1 MISLL
6 ENLPLTR
13 FDNFRNNVAI
23 LEGAV
28 GPFVRKKR
36 KKGSEK
42 MRMNEEENEN
52 EITMNVAERLPELDE
67 EGVSMALSHQQ
78 LAWCHGFMDN
88 HKDGQMFYS
97 ESCGVHLQRVNEN
110 ESRCV
115 AIVDHSHCYAAL
127 AMMALSFE
135 KAGIGLQVDPYT
147 VVMPYEP
154 RDEKEVPHETGVE
167 VA

>member
-1 MISLL
+1 M
-6 ENLPLTR
+6 EN
-13 FDNFRNNVAI
+13 
-23 LEGAV
+23 
-28 GPFVRKKR
+28 KC
-36 KKGSEK
+36 
-42 MRMNEEENEN
+42 EEENEN
-52 EITMNVAERLPELDE
+52 EITMNVAERLPDLDE
-67 EGVSMALSHQQ
+67 EGVGMALSHQQ

-97 ESCGVHLQRVNEN
+97 ESCGVHLQRVNET

-115 AIVDHSHCYAAL
+115 AIVDHSYCYAAL

-135 KAGIGLQVDPYT
+135 KAGIDLQVDPYT

-154 RDEKEVPHETGVE
+154 RSEEEEEEAPHETGVE

>member
-1 MISLL
+1 MVKGEALYPK
-6 ENLPLTR
+6 EC
-13 FDNFRNNVAI
+13 DKMQRN
-23 LEGAV
+23 
-28 GPFVRKKR
+28 
-36 KKGSEK
+36 EK
-42 MRMNEEENEN
+42 ENEN
-52 EITMNVAERLPELDE
+52 EMRRNENVACKLPELDE

-97 ESCGVHLQRVNEN
+97 ESCGVHLQRVNETA
-110 ESRCV
+110 RCV
-115 AIVDHSHCYAAL
+115 AVVDHSRCYAAL